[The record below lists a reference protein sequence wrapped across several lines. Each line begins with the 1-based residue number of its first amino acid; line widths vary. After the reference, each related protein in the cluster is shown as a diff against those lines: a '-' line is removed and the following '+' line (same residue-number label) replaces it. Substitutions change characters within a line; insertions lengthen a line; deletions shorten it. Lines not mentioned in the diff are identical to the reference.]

1 MRVLGSALRAY
12 FVGLASNASQ
22 AWDLGA
28 NKDIVAIASGLP
40 GQLSEGTYRQ
50 LSAMPLIFC
59 DHTVSSRLYW
69 GRDLAGLKER
79 RMTVTSHEL
88 SVKVAINS
96 WRLVSERANKTL
108 SNLTEDQLLKEV
120 APGRNRLIY
129 LWGHL
134 TAVHD
139 AMFPILG
146 LGERL
151 HPELDAIFISSPD
164 KTGPQLPP
172 VAELRKYWD
181 EVNGKLLSQF
191 ATVSEN
197 EWLQRHNA
205 VSEEDYAKDPT
216 RNRLAVLLSRTNHMS
231 YHLGQI
237 TLALK

>member
-1 MRVLGSALRAY
+1 M
-12 FVGLASNASQ
+12 
-22 AWDLGA
+22 
-28 NKDIVAIASGLP
+28 
-40 GQLSEGTYRQ
+40 
-50 LSAMPLIFC
+50 
-59 DHTVSSRLYW
+59 
-69 GRDLAGLKER
+69 
-79 RMTVTSHEL
+79 TSHKL
-88 SVKVAINS
+88 SVQVAINS
-96 WRLVSERANKTL
+96 WRLVLERTNKIF
-108 SNLTEDQLLKEV
+108 SALTEDQLLKEV

-134 TAVHD
+134 TAIHD

-151 HPELDAIFISSPD
+151 CPELDRIFVSSPD
-164 KTGPQLPP
+164 KTGAPLPP
-172 VAELRKYWD
+172 VGELRKYWD

-191 ATVSEN
+191 TSLSAD
-197 EWLQRHNA
+197 EWLQRHCA

>member
-1 MRVLGSALRAY
+1 V
-12 FVGLASNASQ
+12 
-22 AWDLGA
+22 
-28 NKDIVAIASGLP
+28 
-40 GQLSEGTYRQ
+40 
-50 LSAMPLIFC
+50 
-59 DHTVSSRLYW
+59 
-69 GRDLAGLKER
+69 KER
-79 RMTVTSHEL
+79 LITVTSNGL
-88 SVKVAINS
+88 SVQVAINS
-96 WRLVSERANKTL
+96 WRLVLERANKTL
-108 SNLTEDQLLKEV
+108 SNLPEDQLLKEV

-151 HPELDAIFISSPD
+151 HPELDAIFVSSPD
-164 KTGPQLPP
+164 KTGAQLPA
-172 VAELRKYWD
+172 VKELREYWD

-191 ATVSEN
+191 AILSEN
-197 EWLQRHNA
+197 EWLRRHNA

>member
-1 MRVLGSALRAY
+1 MS
-12 FVGLASNASQ
+12 
-22 AWDLGA
+22 
-28 NKDIVAIASGLP
+28 
-40 GQLSEGTYRQ
+40 
-50 LSAMPLIFC
+50 
-59 DHTVSSRLYW
+59 
-69 GRDLAGLKER
+69 KER
-79 RMTVTSHEL
+79 VYTVTADKL
-88 SVKVAINS
+88 SVQLAINS
-96 WRLVSERANKTL
+96 WRVVLERANKTL
-108 SNLTEDQLLKEV
+108 SDLTKDQLLKEV

-164 KTGPQLPP
+164 KAGAQVP
-172 VAELRKYWD
+172 AAGELRKYWD
-181 EVNGKLLSQF
+181 EVNGKLISQF
-191 ATVSEN
+191 ARLSED